1 MGKRFRKLDLDN
13 SGSLSAEEFMS
24 VPELQQNPIVQR
36 VIAIFDA
43 DCNGEIDFKGFS
55 FIKIEFQK
63 RKIKFLIYRI
73 YRRCLSV

>member
-13 SGSLSAEEFMS
+13 SGSLTTEEFMN

-43 DCNGEIDFKGFS
+43 DGNGEIDFKGMLSLF
-55 FIKIEFQK
+55 
-63 RKIKFLIYRI
+63 RYYRCFNRTKSNKTI
-73 YRRCLSV
+73 FNN